1 MKVAR
6 FFEHWGI
13 EENPFRA
20 EEARHDA
27 VFRRLGVEGAAHPDF
42 DKIVGELDRPS
53 TSIVFGEKGSG
64 KTAIRLQIAQRVR
77 EHNASAGTGGVFLV
91 PYDDLNAAL
100 DHFCAALGRRA
111 GDDPLES
118 LKKFR
123 LVDHMDAILQ
133 TAVVRLIDCLLEDP
147 RREDSDVGEG
157 ALKRL
162 RNADPTLRRDLMAL
176 QAVYDRPEESES
188 RATRLR
194 RSLRAPH
201 ARTRLFWE
209 ALAAFGWIP
218 AVAVYLYD
226 QFVGVGGPINDLG
239 LWASYGLAGVWGL
252 CLVKWFLFDFAWR
265 RWRQRRLA
273 RKIAGQCRTLG
284 RSASSLSRTLS
295 MLPAADLSPQGLP
308 VDDADEAR
316 YAMFDRLRRVLG
328 VLGFQGVTVVVDRI
342 DEPTIISGDPDRMRA
357 IVWPLLNNKFLQLD
371 GFGFKLLLP
380 IELRHLLFRE
390 SSAFFQEA
398 RLDKQSL
405 VEQLGWT
412 GSTLYDLCNARL
424 AVCRRADAQPLT
436 LLDLYEDD
444 VTQRD
449 LVDALDQMRQPRDAF
464 KMLYQCIQEHCQLV
478 TDDEHKWRIPR
489 LVLEGVRRQQ
499 AERVQQLFRGV
510 RPA

>member
-6 FFEHWGI
+6 FFEHWGV

-27 VFRRLGVEGAAHPDF
+27 VFRRLGSEGASHPDF

-53 TSIVFGEKGSG
+53 TAIVFGEKGSG
-64 KTAIRLQIAQRVR
+64 KTAIRLQIARR
-77 EHNASAGTGGVFLV
+77 IAEHNAQYEDGRVFLV
-91 PYDDLNAAL
+91 PHDDLNAAL
-100 DHFCAALGRRA
+100 DHFCAACGRRA
-111 GDDPLES
+111 GDDPLEC
-118 LKKFR
+118 LKQFR

-133 TAVVRLIDCLLEDP
+133 AAVVRLVDGLLADP
-147 RREDSDVGEG
+147 RREDGAPEEG

-162 RNADPTLRRDLMAL
+162 RSADPTLKRDLMAL
-176 QAVYDRPEESES
+176 QAVYDRPSETES
-188 RATRLR
+188 RAKRLR
-194 RSLRAPH
+194 RALRAPH
-201 ARTRLFWE
+201 ARSRLFWE

-218 AVAVYLYD
+218 GAAVYLYD
-226 QFVGVGGPINDLG
+226 ELVGIAGPIPDLG
-239 LWASYGLAGVWGL
+239 LWASYALLAVWALGLA
-252 CLVKWFLFDFAWR
+252 KWFLVDFVWR
-265 RWRQRRLA
+265 RWRRRRLSA
-273 RKIAGQCRTLG
+273 RIAGQCRTLG
-284 RSASSLSRTLS
+284 RSASSLSRTLG
-295 MLPAADLSPQGLP
+295 MLPAADLAPDGLP
-308 VDDADEAR
+308 VDDTDEAR
-316 YAMFDRLRRVLG
+316 YAMFDRLRRALG
-328 VLGFQGVTVVVDRI
+328 ALGYRGVTVVFDRI

-357 IVWPLLNNKFLQLD
+357 IVWPLLNNKFLQLH

-424 AVCRRADAQPLT
+424 AVCRRADAEPLT
-436 LLDLYEDD
+436 LVDLFEDD

-478 TDDEHKWRIPR
+478 TDDEQKWRIPR